1 MYLTFQHFFCSSI
14 LWRRKISELFFVPPS
29 TLGTEEAPEEEEEEE
44 EEVEPKNENSLRPSK
59 RPRRKSSGPNVGTR
73 GEGSAK
79 KAKTASS
86 SGAWCFDSKREE
98 RDRIKMLTTAEKGT
112 RLILP
117 GAT

>member
-29 TLGTEEAPEEEEEEE
+29 TLGTEEAPEEEEEE

-112 RLILP
+112 RPILP